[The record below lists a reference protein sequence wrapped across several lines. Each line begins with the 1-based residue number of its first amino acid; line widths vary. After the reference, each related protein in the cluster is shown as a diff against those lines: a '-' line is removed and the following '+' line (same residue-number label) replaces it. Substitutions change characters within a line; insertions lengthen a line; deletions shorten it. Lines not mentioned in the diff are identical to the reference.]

1 MTGASGGTGQGRG
14 GQGTASGR
22 GDSTET
28 GASAAPTVWLP
39 GGASDEQRV
48 GGTATS
54 GEFETIGQGQAI
66 TGASGARVP
75 VDEVLSD
82 YFDEA
87 VESLDRGQIPPA
99 SRALVQRY
107 FDAIAGF

>member
-1 MTGASGGTGQGRG
+1 MTGASGGTGQGQG
-14 GQGTASGR
+14 GQGTARGR

-28 GASAAPTVWLP
+28 GDSSGPTVWLP

-48 GGTATS
+48 DGASTS
-54 GEFETIGQGQAI
+54 GQSEIVGRGQSI
-66 TGASGARVP
+66 TGSSGARVP
-75 VDEVLSD
+75 VDEVLGT
-82 YFDEA
+82 YFEEA
-87 VESLDRGQIPPA
+87 IESLDRGQIPPA